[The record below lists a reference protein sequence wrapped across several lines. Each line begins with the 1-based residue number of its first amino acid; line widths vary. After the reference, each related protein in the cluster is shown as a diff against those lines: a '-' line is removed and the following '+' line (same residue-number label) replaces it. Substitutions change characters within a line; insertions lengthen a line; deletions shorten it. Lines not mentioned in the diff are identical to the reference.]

1 MSSALADGWPQLCSL
16 VTARLS
22 RSGPGKSA
30 NWTNWP
36 GHLFDTL
43 LARRAGTVE
52 RVAKLCV
59 YRMGSTLNP
68 REEQNERW

>member
-43 LARRAGTVE
+43 LA
-52 RVAKLCV
+52 KLGV
-59 YRMGSTLNP
+59 L
-68 REEQNERW
+68 EQSNESPTYVRIEWVGR

>member
-16 VTARLS
+16 VTGRLS
-22 RSGPGKSA
+22 HSGPGKSA

-43 LARRAGTVE
+43 LARRAESPNYVRIEWVG
-52 RVAKLCV
+52 R
-59 YRMGSTLNP
+59 
-68 REEQNERW
+68 